1 MVEAAALHALTAEMH
16 TGALTL
22 ATICILVTALCQIT
36 VRHKDGMPKSLVKI
50 AMGLRGYTDAV
61 GLVAALIGAIAICA
75 SAYFGMQAWS
85 FDQLANDP
93 ITRNKILFTAIILAM
108 WVGIVGMRMAL
119 TRQLW
124 TCRPLAFLY
133 TIFALAAFGLT
144 SIVGSM
150 GAHLTKGE
158 SSLDPLLKWLG
169 FDYTQPIEFNAD
181 LMIIAA
187 LAAVGLLIMVC
198 LASRWYDLASIED
211 ADACEKKSG
220 YTEPEFVEEEDW

>member
-22 ATICILVTALCQIT
+22 ATICIVITALCQIA

-93 ITRNKILFTAIILAM
+93 ITRNKVLFTAIILAM
-108 WVGIVGMRMAL
+108 WIGIVGMRMAL

-133 TIFALAAFGLT
+133 TVFALAAFGLT
-144 SIVGSM
+144 GVTGSM

-158 SSLDPLLKWLG
+158 SSLDGFLKWIG
-169 FDYTQPIEFNAD
+169 FDYTKPIEFNAD
-181 LMIIAA
+181 LMVVAA
-187 LAAVGLLIMVC
+187 LASVALTIVICIGV
-198 LASRWYDLASIED
+198 RWYGLADQED
-211 ADACEKKSG
+211 ADACEERSG
-220 YTEPEFVEEEDW
+220 YTEPTFVEEEDW